1 MTSTTQNTCP
11 VGAVCG
17 QGGLQIHHPL
27 IRFFGSVEYAFHCT
41 KINAG
46 SGMNYRAGAGILV
59 YQTPQVFLSIVQH

>member
-17 QGGLQIHHPL
+17 QGGLQMHHPL
-27 IRFFGSVEYAFHCT
+27 NGFFGSVEFAFHCT
-41 KINAG
+41 KRNAG
-46 SGMNYRAGAGILV
+46 SEMNCVAGAGILV